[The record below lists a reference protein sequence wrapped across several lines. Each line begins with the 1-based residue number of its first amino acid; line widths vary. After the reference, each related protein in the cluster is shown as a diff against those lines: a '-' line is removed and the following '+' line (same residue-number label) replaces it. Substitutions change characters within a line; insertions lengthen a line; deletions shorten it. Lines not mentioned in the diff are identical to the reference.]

1 MTKVKIMEEDHTRII
16 ESTDV
21 STKGRQISL
30 NEAYKIALDITKGIS
45 SIKKPITMD
54 EVFISQSTADDGD
67 IECISITIIH
77 KE

>member
-21 STKGRQISL
+21 STKGCKKSL
-30 NEAYKIALDITKGIS
+30 TELYGIAKDITKGIS